1 MTRDELIT
9 RMVNRRLLQESI
21 TWAQFA
27 QVVGNLGTAQKNNLM
42 VLLNAGKGNDAG
54 ALLVGLV
61 SDMRRAQART
71 YVDARAADDIWS
83 TDDLLELLG
92 D

>member
-1 MTRDELIT
+1 MTRAELLT
-9 RMVNRRLLQESI
+9 RMKTKRLAAEAI

-27 QVVGNLGTAQKNNLM
+27 TAVQNLSTAQKNSLTT
-42 VLLNAGKGNDAG
+42 LLNAGKKDEVGS
-54 ALLVGLV
+54 LLVALATGLRK
-61 SDMRRAQART
+61 DQASA